1 VGTLNVDEAIEYCR
15 LKHESKPQES
25 CPKNYDTCYLF
36 IDKCREYAC
45 PLICFAKPLKSFAK
59 PRISFAKQK
68 LQMKQTT
75 SNAANGMCIKSFLY
89 KYVVIFFL
97 FGQGLK

>member
-1 VGTLNVDEAIEYCR
+1 VGILNVEEAI
-15 LKHESKPQES
+15 KHYGMKQYESNQQKL

-36 IDKCREYAC
+36 IDKCREYAYQ
-45 PLICFAKPLKSFAK
+45 LICFAKPLISFAK

-75 SNAANGMCIKSFLY
+75 SNAANGMCIKSF
-89 KYVVIFFL
+89 
-97 FGQGLK
+97 